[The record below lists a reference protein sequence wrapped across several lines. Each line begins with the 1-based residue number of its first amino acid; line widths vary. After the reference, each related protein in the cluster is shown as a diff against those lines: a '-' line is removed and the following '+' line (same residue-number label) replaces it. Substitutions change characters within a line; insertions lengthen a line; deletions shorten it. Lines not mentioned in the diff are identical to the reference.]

1 MDLNSTYPHDM
12 APLRTHKSYQYFL
25 TTYKLKNKIIQN
37 NGTLLLAV
45 PLEASLLTKSVS
57 YRFR

>member
-12 APLRTHKSYQYFL
+12 ARLRTHKSYQYFL
-25 TTYKLKNKIIQN
+25 ATFKLKNKIIQN

-45 PLEASLLTKSVS
+45 PLEAS
-57 YRFR
+57 

>member
-12 APLRTHKSYQYFL
+12 AQLRTHKSYLYFL
-25 TTYKLKNKIIQN
+25 ATFKLKKKIIQN

-45 PLEASLLTKSVS
+45 PLEAS
-57 YRFR
+57 